1 MLVKPAFK
9 PIIKPILL
17 LAVLAAGSLSLT
29 GCASSS
35 AMQQSV
41 TANSTQVQQRID
53 QLQAQARAQ
62 EQAQAQART
71 LSPQV
76 PWVAT
81 QRTPFRAPLRAKFS
95 EQITVNETRA
105 GSAQAL
111 MTRISALTGIEF
123 VVDNDV
129 FETRTRTEGGGGGGA
144 RPAPPAPGGADSAR
158 APAAPMQ
165 VTPGATFR
173 MEAGQT
179 PSLSITYSGTVKG
192 LLDTLAG
199 SIGVNW
205 RYDRVNSR
213 VVIYRFESRTLRIA
227 MVPGAVRS
235 NVALGASAGGA
246 EAGSAVTSELDFWGA
261 LRTAVDSK
269 ISAQGAYTL
278 NEATGLLTIRDR
290 PDVLE
295 RVAAYVDRVN
305 ANFARQVSIDVSVFR
320 VSVNDADRQGLNFDL
335 ALLNAAGTRGFQVT
349 TPRGDTT
356 GLGSMVLNSPAE
368 ALSRWAGS
376 QIFLDMLSQ
385 LGQTSVVTSSTLH
398 TINNQPVPLRVVR
411 RLSYLASVARSGTG
425 DDVTATLTPA
435 TVEVGFTAQML
446 PHVQE
451 NGRDLV
457 MQIMMT
463 LSSLDRMD
471 TFESAGNSIQL
482 PQISSRDFL
491 QRVWLSSGQSLI
503 LVGFEQ
509 DEQGI
514 NNSGMLGHQTWLM
527 GTNTANRAR
536 DRLVIVITPSVRN
549 MVSPS

>member
-1 MLVKPAFK
+1 MRVK
-9 PIIKPILL
+9 LL
-17 LAVLAAGSLSLT
+17 LLVSLVAGTVSLS

-41 TANSTQVQQRID
+41 TSNATQVQQRID
-53 QLQAQARAQ
+53 QLQAQTRAQ
-62 EQAQAQART
+62 EQAQAQARS

-81 QRTPFRAPLRAKFS
+81 QRTPFRAPLPAKFS
-95 EQITVNETRA
+95 EQVTVNETQA

-111 MTRISALTGIEF
+111 MARISGLTGIEF

-129 FETRTRTEGGGGGGA
+129 FEVRSRSASAGAGPSGAVGGIQ
-144 RPAPPAPGGADSAR
+144 GGADSAQ
-158 APAAPMQ
+158 APLAAPTQ

-173 MEAGQT
+173 MQPGQA
-179 PSLSITYSGTVKG
+179 PVLSINYSGTVKG
-192 LLDTLAG
+192 LLDTIAG
-199 SIGVNW
+199 AMGVNW
-205 RYDRVNSR
+205 RYDRTANR

-227 MVPGAVRS
+227 MVPGAVQS
-235 NVALGASAGGA
+235 NVALAVSAGGA
-246 EAGSAVTSELDFWGA
+246 EAGSSVRGNLDFWAA
-261 LRTAVDSK
+261 LRAAVDSK

-278 NEATGLLTIRDR
+278 NEATGLLTVRDR
-290 PDVLE
+290 PDVLVRIE
-295 RVAAYVDRVN
+295 QYVERVN
-305 ANFARQVSIDVSVFR
+305 ANFARQVSIDISVFR
-320 VSVNDADRQGLNFDL
+320 VSLNDADRQGLNFEL
-335 ALLNAAGTRGFQVT
+335 AVRNAAGTRGLNIT
-349 TPRGDTT
+349 SPRGDTT
-356 GLGSMVLNSPAE
+356 GLGTLLLNAPTE
-368 ALSRWAGS
+368 AAGLGAAGRWAGS

-385 LGQTSVVTSSTLH
+385 LGQTAVVTSSTLH

-411 RLSYLASVARSGTG
+411 RVSYLAEVARTGTG
-425 DDVTATLTPA
+425 DDASSTLTPA

-471 TFESAGNSIQL
+471 TFASAGNSIQL

-514 NNSGMLGHQTWLM
+514 NNSGMLSHQTWLL
-527 GTNTANRAR
+527 GTNSASRSR
-536 DRLVIVITPSVRN
+536 ERLVIVITPVVRN